1 MDRYAPELSMLRLK
15 RRRGED
21 QECNH
26 YPPAKKIA
34 QITPPLS
41 NFMRLPAE
49 LRNRVYNYAT
59 SEAPSQLLVPVESFQ
74 LQQQAQ
80 RATGIAMTQV
90 SRQIRSEYRPMWL
103 KHTTFVIDWHSIHAF
118 LQAFYPK
125 ESDYDKGPKELI
137 LQYDQE
143 HDYTFRKPTDI
154 THLVRLGL
162 AFAGLQI
169 RFIQGEESDDQSDA
183 GNALT
188 ELVQFGCIN
197 RDDRQKDNNV
207 AAEAKRTWRQ
217 AIQERTVTNIFATQN
232 PSDNTLVFEFVLS
245 TKFALEMNAVSLQDI
260 GKEIEL
266 RNRVYDLAAK
276 TQADLPRCVLP
287 CLALA
292 QACQQL
298 RIGYRPICIKQD
310 IIIDWQKIPGY
321 MRTFF
326 PTVNGKIENIELIP
340 SSMTIVTPWCGE
352 AGKRGLQLDILPMIK
367 VGLRQP
373 DFTCNFIHYGESLE
387 KMEVPPYIYE
397 DYALGYSTD
406 MARFLQEDNELLR
419 IIMNHRSEEWTSGIE
434 TGRIT
439 KILLSNI
446 GVNEEPQALFH
457 VNIHG
462 LSLENEPDDLEE
474 QEMNTEYACFERVG
488 LLDIWPDGFV
498 AFLSLSRVEQS
509 C

>member
-15 RRRGED
+15 RRRDDD
-21 QECNH
+21 QQCNH
-26 YPPAKKIA
+26 YPPSKKIA

-90 SRQIRSEYRPMWL
+90 SRQIRSEYRPLWL
-103 KHTTFVIDWHSIHAF
+103 KHATFVIDWHSIHAF

-125 ESDYDKGPKELI
+125 ESEYGKGPKELI

-183 GNALT
+183 GSTLT

-217 AIQERTVTNIFATQN
+217 AIQERTVTNVFATQN
-232 PSDNTLVFEFVLS
+232 PSDNIIVFEFVFS
-245 TKFALEMNAVSLQDI
+245 TKFALKMNAVSLQDI
-260 GKEIEL
+260 GKEIGIM
-266 RNRVYDLAAK
+266 
-276 TQADLPRCVLP
+276 VL
-287 CLALA
+287 L
-292 QACQQL
+292 
-298 RIGYRPICIKQD
+298 K
-310 IIIDWQKIPGY
+310 
-321 MRTFF
+321 
-326 PTVNGKIENIELIP
+326 
-340 SSMTIVTPWCGE
+340 
-352 AGKRGLQLDILPMIK
+352 
-367 VGLRQP
+367 
-373 DFTCNFIHYGESLE
+373 DFTSTLRSL
-387 KMEVPPYIYE
+387 P
-397 DYALGYSTD
+397 G
-406 MARFLQEDNELLR
+406 
-419 IIMNHRSEEWTSGIE
+419 
-434 TGRIT
+434 
-439 KILLSNI
+439 
-446 GVNEEPQALFH
+446 
-457 VNIHG
+457 
-462 LSLENEPDDLEE
+462 
-474 QEMNTEYACFERVG
+474 
-488 LLDIWPDGFV
+488 
-498 AFLSLSRVEQS
+498 
-509 C
+509 